1 MSVRW
6 FFPVFFLS
14 GACALV
20 YQVVWLRLAM
30 ARYGVTAP
38 MVAIVLSVF
47 MAGIAAG
54 SLGAGRLARRSAG
67 ARLALPLA
75 LYGLAE
81 LVIALSGRAVP
92 ALLGSGAA
100 LGARLGASEAWA
112 SLAHYAL
119 AGAWIALLL
128 LPATAAMGATV
139 PLALWAI
146 RRGAARAV
154 SERAFSYL
162 YLANTLGALAG
173 TLLSAFVLFEWLGFA
188 GASQLA
194 VAANALL
201 AALALALSVAA
212 GRRERSGGIELAPG
226 ATNGA
231 SPEEVADLTAGR
243 ARGPFFAALALTG
256 FASLAME
263 VVWTRLFTSFLGT
276 EVYTF
281 ALILAVYLAATAAG
295 AALYRA
301 RTARGALA
309 APPSAALWG
318 ALAVAALLPLVAA
331 DPRLG
336 AVAAPSMDSVADVGW
351 GALRVALGILPF
363 CLLLG
368 YVTPRLVDSGSRGD
382 PQRAGRAYAVNLA
395 GCIVG
400 PLAAGFL
407 LLPQVGERTAIA
419 LLALP
424 LAGLA
429 LAGQARRASLRAL
442 TGAGLAGATLWLATV
457 DPATRYGA
465 HRLKRDYAATTVAL
479 GEGMERRL
487 LVNGVGMTRLTPV
500 TKMMAHLPLALLDH
514 PPESALVVCFG
525 MGTTFRS
532 LASWGIDTTA
542 VELIPGVVELFDFFH
557 ADAERVLASPAGA
570 RVVVDDGRRFLERSE
585 RAFDVITVD
594 PPPPVMAAGSSL
606 LYSKEFYA
614 VAAERLRPGGILH
627 QWLPGGDDVVIAS
640 FTRALAESFPHLRV
654 FGSLERWGVH
664 FLASERPIALP
675 SRDELL
681 RRVPERAR
689 ADLLEWSPK
698 ATVASL
704 FGHVFARE
712 LAVDSLLARSPATP
726 ALTDDRPFNEYF
738 LLRGLASGAPA
749 E

>member
-100 LGARLGASEAWA
+100 LGARLGTSEAWA

-442 TGAGLAGATLWLATV
+442 TG
-457 DPATRYGA
+457 
-465 HRLKRDYAATTVAL
+465 
-479 GEGMERRL
+479 
-487 LVNGVGMTRLTPV
+487 VGMTRLTPV

-681 RRVPERAR
+681 RRVPDRAR